1 MDYEIIKRPHVAP
14 NRLIYLSAKR
24 ILDVSICLVILPCI
38 VPLMIVC
45 ALAIYLDS
53 PGPILF
59 VQERMGKGGRLFK
72 MYKFRTMILD
82 HDQLHCQAFMNAYV
96 RAEVEPRG
104 HGKTLFKPIKR
115 GDTFRVGRMMR
126 KLSLDELPQVINV
139 LKGDMSIVGPRPNV
153 LWEVEAYRPWH
164 YERMEV
170 LPGITGLAQVR
181 GRSSIDFACLVR
193 NDIEYIENQS
203 MSLDLKI
210 LWWTF
215 LSTLTG
221 KGAG

>member
-1 MDYEIIKRPHVAP
+1 MDYEIIKQPRVLP
-14 NRLIYLSAKR
+14 NRVIYLTAKR
-24 ILDVSICLVILPCI
+24 ILDVCICLVILPCI
-38 VPLMIVC
+38 LPVMLVC
-45 ALAIYLDS
+45 ALAIYLAS

-59 VQERMGKGGRLFK
+59 IQERMGRGGRLFK
-72 MYKFRTMILD
+72 MFKFRTMKMD
-82 HDQLHCQAFMNAYV
+82 YDRHHCQKFMNAYV
-96 RAEVEPRG
+96 RAELMPGVDDQA
-104 HGKTLFKPIKR
+104 LFKPVTR
-115 GDTFRVGRMMR
+115 GDTFRVGRILR
-126 KLSLDELPQVINV
+126 KLSLDELPQIVNV
-139 LKGDMSIVGPRPNV
+139 LKGEMSIVGPRPNV
-153 LWEVEAYRPWH
+153 LWEVEAYQPWH

-181 GRSSIDFACLVR
+181 GRSNIDFACLVR

-215 LSTLTG
+215 LSTITG